1 MDNHKIIPDLSIKEL
16 AQRCNT
22 STSTISRFCKRINGS
37 DFKTLKEECRIY
49 NNFLEEKEIVKPT
62 NQRTL
67 NESYITDLFKA
78 MKETS
83 QANDIEKIKNA
94 IFWIKEAKKI
104 FFFGTSFSNILAQN
118 ISEKFMRLGKNTI
131 CPLTISSQNNIITQ
145 IKPDDLVV
153 IISFSNNNFQ
163 INRIKRI
170 LRKKQIKT
178 IYISSK

>member
-1 MDNHKIIPDLSIKEL
+1 
-16 AQRCNT
+16 
-22 STSTISRFCKRINGS
+22 
-37 DFKTLKEECRIY
+37 
-49 NNFLEEKEIVKPT
+49 
-62 NQRTL
+62 
-67 NESYITDLFKA
+67 

-104 FFFGTSFSNILAQN
+104 FFFWNIFFKYLAQN

-170 LRKKQIKT
+170 LRKKTNKNN
-178 IYISSK
+178 IYIFKTRF

>member
-1 MDNHKIIPDLSIKEL
+1 
-16 AQRCNT
+16 
-22 STSTISRFCKRINGS
+22 
-37 DFKTLKEECRIY
+37 
-49 NNFLEEKEIVKPT
+49 
-62 NQRTL
+62 
-67 NESYITDLFKA
+67 

-178 IYISSK
+178 IYISSKQDSNYNNEITLLVSSLNYKEFESPIIQEFSINYIINYLYLFYIESSYF